1 MRHLSLRARFVW
13 GILFCV
19 GLTLL
24 LLACWSI
31 WASQRIEQ
39 GLLNDV
45 MRTHLAIYAGYIERH
60 QSPIPPQGG
69 QLAFFRSSS
78 PDIPRELAAL
88 GPGCHQRV
96 PVAGKLLQV
105 LVKDLPGS
113 GRVYVTFD
121 VTEHERRAL
130 WAWRLLYAIIA
141 VTLIVMAAT
150 AIWVSRSI
158 LAPVTSLAQRLQHI
172 DPRRRN
178 QRLGPDHSQHEL
190 APIADS
196 IDGFLERLD
205 GFVEREQSFTAT
217 ASHELRTPLAVIQ
230 GAAEILTD
238 HTRERPAAHK
248 ALSRIR
254 RAANEMSDFTQALL
268 MLSREAQL
276 ETDPGEMCDVGEIMP
291 GIADE
296 QRELLNGR
304 PVQIECACGNPLRV
318 QAPPSLV
325 TIVVGNLFRN
335 AIAHTD
341 RGTVQCEV
349 DGRTLRIRDSG
360 AGISPAHINQVFDRN
375 FTTRP
380 GGYGV
385 GLYLTKRICDRYGW
399 KIALESSPAGTIASV
414 TF

>member
-1 MRHLSLRARFVW
+1 MRNLSLRARFVW

-24 LLACWSI
+24 LLACWSV

-45 MRTHLAIYAGYIERH
+45 MRTHLAVYAQYLERH
-60 QSPIPPQGG
+60 EYPNAPQGG
-69 QLAFFRSSS
+69 HLTFYRQSS
-78 PDIPRELAAL
+78 PELPREIAAL
-88 GPGCHQRV
+88 TPGCHQRV
-96 PVAGKLLQV
+96 PVGGKLLQV
-105 LVKDLPGS
+105 LVKDLPT

-121 VTEHERRAL
+121 VTQHEQRAQ

-141 VTLIVMAAT
+141 VTLIVMGAT

-158 LAPVTSLAQRLQHI
+158 LAPVTSLAQRLRDI
-172 DPRRRN
+172 DPRQRN
-178 QRLGPDHSQHEL
+178 QRLGPDHAQHEL

-238 HTRERPAAHK
+238 QTRERPAAQK

-254 RAANEMSDFTQALL
+254 RAAGEMSDFTQALL
-268 MLSREAQL
+268 MLSREAQA
-276 ETDPGEMCDVGEIMP
+276 ETDPGDVCDVAEILP
-291 GIADE
+291 RIAEE

-304 PVQIECACGNPLRV
+304 PIGIDCSCNAALRV

-341 RGTVQCEV
+341 RGAVRCEISE
-349 DGRTLRIRDSG
+349 RTLHIRDSG
-360 AGISPAHINQVFDRN
+360 PGISPAHINQVFDRN

-399 KIALESSPAGTIASV
+399 KIALESSSAGTIASV

>member
-1 MRHLSLRARFVW
+1 MRQLSLRARFVW
-13 GILFCV
+13 GIFFCV
-19 GLTLL
+19 GLTLV
-24 LLACWSI
+24 LLACWTVWS
-31 WASQRIEQ
+31 SQRIEQ
-39 GLLNDV
+39 GLLTDV
-45 MRTHLAIYAGYIERH
+45 MQTHLAIYAGTIER
-60 QSPIPPQGG
+60 QEPPPPPQDG
-69 QLAFFRSSS
+69 LLRFFRQSS
-78 PDIPRELAAL
+78 PDLPPEISALA
-88 GPGCHQRV
+88 PGCHQRV
-96 PVAGKLLQV
+96 PVGSKLMQV
-105 LVKDLPGS
+105 LVKDLPT
-113 GRVYVTFD
+113 GRVFVTFD
-121 VTEHERRAL
+121 VTQHETRTL
-130 WAWRLLYAIIA
+130 WAWRVLYCIIT
-141 VTLIVMAAT
+141 VTLIVIAAT

-158 LAPVTSLAQRLQHI
+158 LAPVTALAQRLRRI
-172 DPRRRN
+172 DPRQRN

-230 GAAEILTD
+230 GATEILTD
-238 HTRERPAAHK
+238 QTRERPAAQK

-254 RAANEMSDFTQALL
+254 RAASEMSDFTQALL
-268 MLSREAQL
+268 TLSREAQS
-276 ETDPGEMCDVGEIMP
+276 ETDPGEICDVAEIMP
-291 GIADE
+291 RIAEE

-304 PVQIECACGNPLRV
+304 PVGIDCRCGATLRV

-341 RGTVQCEV
+341 RGAVQCQI

-360 AGISPAHINQVFDRN
+360 PGISPAHINQVFDRN

-399 KIALESSPAGTIASV
+399 KIALESTRGGTVASV

>member
-13 GILFCV
+13 GIFFCV

-31 WASQRIEQ
+31 WASQRVEQ
-39 GLLNDV
+39 GLLSDV
-45 MRTHLAIYAGYIERH
+45 MKTHLAIYAGYVERH
-60 QSPIPPQGG
+60 EALPPPQDGK
-69 QLAFFRSSS
+69 LAFYRQSS
-78 PDIPRELAAL
+78 PDLPREISMLT
-88 GPGCHQRV
+88 PGCHQRV
-96 PVAGKLLQV
+96 PVGTKLMQV
-105 LVKDLPGS
+105 LVKDLPS
-113 GRVYVTFD
+113 GRVFVTFD
-121 VTEHERRAL
+121 VTQHEMRTQ
-130 WAWRLLYAIIA
+130 WAWRLLYCIIA
-141 VTLIVMAAT
+141 VTLVVIAAT

-158 LAPVTSLAQRLQHI
+158 LAPVTALAQRLRRI
-172 DPRRRN
+172 DPRQRN

-230 GAAEILTD
+230 GATEILAD
-238 HTRERPAAHK
+238 QTRERPAAQK

-268 MLSREAQL
+268 MLSREAQS
-276 ETDPGEMCDVGEIMP
+276 ETDPGAVCDVGEIMP
-291 GIADE
+291 RIAEE

-304 PVQIECACGNPLRV
+304 PVGIECMRGDTLRV

-341 RGTVQCEV
+341 RGAVQCEIA
-349 DGRTLRIRDSG
+349 GRTLRIRDSG
-360 AGISPAHINQVFDRN
+360 PGISPAHMNQVFDRN

-399 KIALESSPAGTIASV
+399 KIALESSRTGTIASV